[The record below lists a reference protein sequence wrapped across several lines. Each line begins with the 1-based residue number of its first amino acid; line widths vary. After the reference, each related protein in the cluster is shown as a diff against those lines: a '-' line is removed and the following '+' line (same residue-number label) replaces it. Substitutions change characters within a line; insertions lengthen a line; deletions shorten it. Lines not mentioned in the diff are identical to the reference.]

1 MKKSKNKFF
10 IDLFAGCGGLS
21 LGLETAGF
29 IPVYVNELND
39 DAMNTYL
46 NNRKEFPH
54 LKTNKSY
61 DIKKIINDK
70 EKLNNLKNNL
80 KNNFKIDTRQLDLIV
95 GGPPCQGFSGIGHR
109 RSYSVDKKELL
120 SNFLYKDIV
129 KFIDF
134 FEPKIF
140 LFENVRGLLSSRWTK
155 NGQKG
160 EIWKDVLK
168 SFGELEQYNIN
179 SELIKSYNYGVPQ
192 NRPRVFLVGVRKD
205 LNIKLDKNKYFGE
218 FFPFPDNEKK
228 YPDLIDLIGDLQD
241 ENYKNNLIT
250 KKYPSDISNPI
261 QKYFRRKK
269 NGTFFNKG
277 DSISD
282 MEYSNHSANVLK
294 RFNYMILNKGDIPDE
309 LKTKKFAQRLLQK
322 EWNGLPNITV
332 TSTADDYVHYSQPRT
347 LTVREWARL
356 QGFPDW
362 YQFYGPRTTG
372 GLRRAGNPI
381 KGLVE
386 RQLPKY
392 TQIGNAVPVQ
402 LACKIGQ
409 HFSKIL
415 DF

>member
-120 SNFLYKDIV
+120 SNFLYKDMV

-205 LNIKLDKNKYFGE
+205 LNIKLDKNKYF
-218 FFPFPDNEKK
+218 
-228 YPDLIDLIGDLQD
+228 
-241 ENYKNNLIT
+241 
-250 KKYPSDISNPI
+250 
-261 QKYFRRKK
+261 
-269 NGTFFNKG
+269 
-277 DSISD
+277 
-282 MEYSNHSANVLK
+282 
-294 RFNYMILNKGDIPDE
+294 
-309 LKTKKFAQRLLQK
+309 
-322 EWNGLPNITV
+322 
-332 TSTADDYVHYSQPRT
+332 
-347 LTVREWARL
+347 
-356 QGFPDW
+356 
-362 YQFYGPRTTG
+362 
-372 GLRRAGNPI
+372 
-381 KGLVE
+381 
-386 RQLPKY
+386 
-392 TQIGNAVPVQ
+392 
-402 LACKIGQ
+402 
-409 HFSKIL
+409 
-415 DF
+415 